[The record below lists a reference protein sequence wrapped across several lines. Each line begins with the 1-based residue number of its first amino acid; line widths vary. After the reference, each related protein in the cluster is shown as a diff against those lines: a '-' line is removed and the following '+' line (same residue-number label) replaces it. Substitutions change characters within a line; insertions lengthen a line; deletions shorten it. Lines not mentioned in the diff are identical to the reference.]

1 MEFRK
6 QLSKEVKAHRD
17 KGRIA
22 YLSCRTV
29 VVKKKENFAKYI
41 DITRQMLH

>member
-6 QLSKEVKAHRD
+6 QLSKEVKAHHD

-29 VVKKKENFAKYI
+29 VIKKRGNFAKYI
-41 DITRQMLH
+41 DITR